1 MKIISKIINVLDN
14 IITFIII
21 ILFICAITFAG
32 YAIYDTYYIYNNAE
46 LGQEILKLKPNR
58 ENGFTI
64 SGLQQINPDI
74 CGWITINNTNIDYP
88 IVIGKDN
95 FEYLNKDYKKDF
107 AATGSIFLDY
117 RSDRDFNDNYSVIYG
132 HNMNASKMFS
142 DLKKFGN
149 KSYFEKNQFGVLY
162 TSLCVYDINILCYKK
177 VNAFCE
183 TTYNIKTYKNDRNM
197 ELVSFFEKDAIN
209 KNDIEVSA
217 EDKLITLST
226 CDTSGGND
234 RSILVA
240 KLTKSELSGKIDSN
254 QNTKEETK
262 KENKSIIQKIDV
274 KKFLKNIVI
283 IFIIIIFIIL
293 LVKRKLKN
301 TKKNSKK

>member
-1 MKIISKIINVLDN
+1 
-14 IITFIII
+14 
-21 ILFICAITFAG
+21 
-32 YAIYDTYYIYNNAE
+32 
-46 LGQEILKLKPNR
+46 
-58 ENGFTI
+58 
-64 SGLQQINPDI
+64 
-74 CGWITINNTNIDYP
+74 
-88 IVIGKDN
+88 
-95 FEYLNKDYKKDF
+95 
-107 AATGSIFLDY
+107 
-117 RSDRDFNDNYSVIYG
+117 
-132 HNMNASKMFS
+132 
-142 DLKKFGN
+142 
-149 KSYFEKNQFGVLY
+149 
-162 TSLCVYDINILCYKK
+162 
-177 VNAFCE
+177 
-183 TTYNIKTYKNDRNM
+183 M